1 MENQKR
7 NAKGEGSFKINADG
21 TITHRKHVGYKANGN
36 RKIITVT
43 AKSKSACIKEMRKK
57 EEGWKELQKRHEFSD
72 TITVEELC
80 AMHLQYQVEHKELKP
95 KSIDR
100 RECTI
105 EKHIAEYDLGK
116 MQIHAVKTSDIDAHI
131 KGLINA
137 SDLSQ
142 SSIKK
147 VLDVLNAAF
156 NWARLMEKWDVNP
169 VEKLKPSLEKKINKI
184 KRKTAEEADV
194 IILSDNYCKKFEVEA
209 LTINTRTGKYK
220 YPAGIY
226 GVLLL
231 HTGMRCGEMLALRWR
246 DVDLKN
252 ELLRIEKSR
261 SMAKNREGKEGENKY
276 ISIEGTTKNEKARVI
291 KLSDRAVEILKI
303 IKSQNPISNEDDFI
317 CITKNGKVN
326 TATNLEHRMVL
337 IFNKI
342 GLEKKQYRGS
352 LHILRRTFATR
363 MFKAGARIEEVA
375 AYIGDLVS
383 TTEKYYV
390 AIREEIELG
399 DETKYIVQLPGKQK
413 IEDKEG

>member
-7 NAKGEGSFKINADG
+7 NAKGEGSFKVNVDG

-43 AKSKSACIKEMRKK
+43 AKTRSACIKEMRKK
-57 EEGWKELQKRHEFSD
+57 ENEWRELQKRQDFSD

-80 AMHLQYQVEHKELKP
+80 FMHLQYQIEHNELKP

-142 SSIKK
+142 SSIEK

-156 NWARLMEKWDVNP
+156 NWAKLMEKWDVNP

-194 IILSDNYCKKFEVEA
+194 IILSDNYCKKFEEEA

-220 YPAGIY
+220 YSAGLY

-246 DVDLKN
+246 DVDFKN
-252 ELLRIEKSR
+252 ELLIIEKSR

-303 IKSQNPISNEDDFI
+303 IKSQNTFSDENDFV

-399 DETKYIVQLPGKQK
+399 DETKYIVQLPGTKV
-413 IEDKEG
+413 EDKEG